1 MAKKVPQTREQIL
14 EDAISDIR
22 TKFGDG
28 AIMRLGDTAKQNVDV
43 IPSGVLPLNVA
54 LGIGG
59 YPRGRIVEIFG
70 PEGSGKTTIALCAV
84 AEAQKAGGVAAFIDA
99 EHALDPRLAATLGV
113 NIESLYISQ
122 PDSGEQALYVL
133 DALVRSGAVDLVV
146 VDSVAALTPQ
156 AEIDGKIGESQLGL
170 QARLM
175 SYALRRLTSIVSRT
189 NSVVIFINQLRAI
202 ISTGYGNGPTETTT
216 GGRALKFYS
225 SIRLEVKRGK
235 KIDKGDTTIGH
246 ELFLKVVKNKL
257 APPFRT
263 AHTSL
268 IYGQGVPMGVA
279 VVDMAV
285 DYGIIRKKGSWL
297 AYKGETL
304 GQGKDT
310 VAKLLASNPTLQ
322 DEIVKEIMAEVSKG
336 LGFTPNVPEDEA
348 TDDNTLPSSGT
359 GNGSAGDM
367 EIEEEVLDLSDD
379 EK

>member
-156 AEIDGKIGESQLGL
+156 AEIDGRIGESQLGL

-175 SYALRRLTSIVSRT
+175 SYALRRLTSIVART
-189 NSVVIFINQLRAI
+189 NSVVIFINQLRAM

-304 GQGKDT
+304 GQGKDA
-310 VAKLLASNPTLQ
+310 VSKFLASNPTLQ

-336 LGFTPNVPEDEA
+336 LGFTPNAPEDEG
-348 TDDNTLPSSGT
+348 TEDDSLSSGAA
-359 GNGSAGDM
+359 NGGAGDM

-379 EK
+379 DK